1 MEMVW
6 VAAAENFEALN
17 ALPLA
22 LLLTVGGLCVVGIG
36 WALYNLKLEKSVY
49 DAMQR
54 DDKLQVLYERYL
66 RGEVKTEA
74 GLVVPDFY
82 AAVAEQ
88 ARQNGVDAL
97 DSSGAVQR
105 YLGVLY
111 GEAISPKIH
120 SGYVSDRMYAVLCS
134 VDTDNLVKKLPA
146 MEDLRELTMQ
156 RERGGLSTSGFRLLA
171 PGILVCGILGTL
183 IGVHS
188 CLGAEMQSEV
198 MIDRL
203 ANALLPGALAVGIT
217 VMVMCFRGWYNSRWA
232 QFVSAFDEYT
242 LRHML
247 PLFRPAASQ
256 VESDIGTL
264 ADALS
269 KTQAQYTQIER
280 LRGDLQDFRKQI
292 GACHSACAELL
303 AASGSRLAAAC
314 SDYKQRYNQ
323 AFLLQEVQ
331 KKWVEAVDLLQVGYK
346 ELLERVLEV
355 QKDVLSTD
363 KRHSLLRVFEEVIP
377 PARDAIALMYDI
389 KVSEELTQVKQ
400 VVAESGAL
408 MAPVDENTLKTEEG
422 HMKNM
427 AEWMAHLADGCRKF
441 EEAGQ
446 RITQID
452 DEIDEE
458 IVRHLNPTVK
468 SDLPAVIEQLKQNYE
483 IARTAAVPRQSAFVS
498 FARQQKSEMHT
509 LRLDK
514 DKEVKKCLDAS
525 QGVSHYPSGWAG
537 VKLRVRDW
545 RLAERDK
552 WQQRRR
558 IGRLTWL
565 VILAALGVFVVWPA
579 WLIYRAEQEKAETQD
594 YDIERYSYE

>member
-1 MEMVW
+1 MPAMG
-6 VAAAENFEALN
+6 NFTLWN
-17 ALPLA
+17 AVLLA
-22 LLLTVGGLCVVGIG
+22 IVLTVGLVCVGCI
-36 WALYNLKLEKSVY
+36 WHALQNLKIEKSVY
-49 DAMQR
+49 DALQKE
-54 DDKLQVLYERYL
+54 DKLQVLYERYR
-66 RGEVKTEA
+66 RGEVKGPDA
-74 GLVVPDFY
+74 LIVPDFY
-82 AAVAEQ
+82 SAVVEQ
-88 ARQNGVDAL
+88 ARQYGVGAL

-134 VDTDNLVKKLPA
+134 VDTDNMVKKLPA
-146 MEDLRELTMQ
+146 LEDLRELTMQ

-188 CLGAEMQSEV
+188 CLGEEMQ
-198 MIDRL
+198 IDRL
-203 ANALLPGALAVGIT
+203 ADALLPGALAVGIT

-552 WQQRRR
+552 WQHHRR
-558 IGRLTWL
+558 IGWLTWL

-579 WLIYRAEQEKAETQD
+579 WLIYRAEQEKAEAQD